1 MVQLGNFM
9 DVSTLVKQLK
19 EDAAQA
25 MPPFGAESV
34 KMARELGSEATGL
47 LLPEIEARG
56 ETALLALEALRE
68 ADLARYASLGGRERA
83 DIYVDALKNNV
94 FYNAW
99 GLPRYQLTPT
109 ARALIALG
117 EDAVMALKPLLS
129 DCRPAPLSGSE
140 DATTST
146 MYGNRLCDYAWVL
159 ISEIMR
165 RPYVYAQDPAE
176 RDRAIEALLQELPE
190 KIGHE

>member
-1 MVQLGNFM
+1 MQISSL
-9 DVSTLVKQLK
+9 LKQLQ

-25 MPPFGAESV
+25 VPPFGAESV
-34 KMARELGSEATGL
+34 KIASELGSEATDL

-68 ADLARYASLGGRERA
+68 ADPARYASLVGSERA
-83 DIYVDALKNNV
+83 NIYVDALKNNV

-99 GLPRYQLTPT
+99 GSPAHQLTST

-117 EDAVMALKPLLS
+117 QDAVAALKPLLT
-129 DCRPAPLSGSE
+129 DCRPARLEGSQ

-146 MYGNRLCDYAWVL
+146 MYRNRLCDYAWVF
-159 ISEIMR
+159 ISEIMG

-176 RDRAIEALLQELPE
+176 RERAIQALRQELQEE
-190 KIGHE
+190 TKHE